1 LDFALHAVPNGV
13 DRSAVMSYLANLPG
27 VSEVHD
33 LHIWGMS
40 TTETALTAHLVRP
53 GADMDDALL
62 HSVCAELRT
71 RFSVHHATLQIE
83 TGASEHPCRLA
94 DEAVV

>member
-1 LDFALHAVPNGV
+1 
-13 DRSAVMSYLANLPG
+13 VMSYLANLPG